1 MSFSESGDIPLARL
15 GGSDEST
22 ENLTQN
28 AAPPGSRASAMSST
42 STLVAADK
50 PHQLEPKASLN
61 KLHPSD
67 LINPLGL
74 KIGWKHTHELLTN
87 PTRFTGPR
95 QMEES

>member
-50 PHQLEPKASLN
+50 PVSTN
-61 KLHPSD
+61 
-67 LINPLGL
+67 N
-74 KIGWKHTHELLTN
+74 IGWKHTHELLTN